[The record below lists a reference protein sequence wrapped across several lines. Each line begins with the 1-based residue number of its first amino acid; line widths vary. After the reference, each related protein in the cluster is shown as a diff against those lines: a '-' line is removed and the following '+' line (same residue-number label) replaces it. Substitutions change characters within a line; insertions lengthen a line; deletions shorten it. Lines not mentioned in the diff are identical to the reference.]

1 MTDHHDGW
9 LISSAELA
17 RLLGK
22 SVGWLYRHRAALE
35 AAGMPAPH
43 PAFKR
48 PLMWSRGAV
57 RFWIDGRHQQVAD
70 QHAADQERAGARARM
85 AARARSL
92 AGKGA

>member
-1 MTDHHDGW
+1 MTDRHDGW

-22 SVGWLYRHRAALE
+22 SVDWFYRHRAELE

-57 RFWIDGRHQQVAD
+57 RLWIDGPAANRVD
-70 QHAADQERAGARARM
+70 QDRQAAGARM
-85 AARARSL
+85 AARAQSL
-92 AGKGA
+92 AEKST